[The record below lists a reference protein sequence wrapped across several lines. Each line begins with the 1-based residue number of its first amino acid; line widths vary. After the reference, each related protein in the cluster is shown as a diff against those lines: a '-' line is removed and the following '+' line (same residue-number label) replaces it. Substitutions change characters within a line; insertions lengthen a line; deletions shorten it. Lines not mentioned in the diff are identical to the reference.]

1 MKQNRVIGLTGGSG
15 SGKSTAARIFEE
27 MGAFIIDADKISHEI
42 TDSDQ
47 TVLAKIRETFS
58 DEVFENGVLCR
69 RALGKIV
76 FGDKSALEKLN
87 RIIHPAIAAKTVE
100 IIENCGKDIVIID
113 APLLFDVKVI
123 ADLCDETIA
132 VCAPEQVRI
141 DRIIARD
148 GISCEMANQRIN
160 SQRSQQ
166 ELAAM
171 ADTVIINDGDLEK
184 LRRDIVGYLGK

>member
-100 IIENCGKDIVIID
+100 IIESCGKEIVIID

-132 VCAPEQVRI
+132 VCASEQVRI

-171 ADTVIINDGDLEK
+171 ADTVIVNDGDLEK